1 MKITWLGQAGLLF
14 ETDGKKILVDPYLSD
29 FVKTVEPANYR
40 RVPVDERFL
49 QLKPDVIVITHDH
62 LDHLDK
68 ETLKYYLTDDTS
80 ALVLAPNGSWQSL
93 RTTFGGKSN
102 YVLFNE
108 GTTWTEGNTV
118 FRAVRA
124 EHSDPNAIGLWLMAE
139 GKQYYI
145 TGDTLYS
152 ERVFASLPSETPDVL
167 FLPINGKGNN
177 MNVTDAAAFGKRVGA
192 RYTVPIHF
200 GLFDEM
206 NGEELACANRIVPRI
221 YEEICLQ
228 SSD

>member
-14 ETDGKKILVDPYLSD
+14 ETNGKKILVDPYLSD
-29 FVKTVEPANYR
+29 HVKTVEPANYR

-49 QLKPDVIVITHDH
+49 SLQPDIIVITHDH

-68 ETLKYYLTDDTS
+68 ETLKYYLKED
-80 ALVLAPNGSWQSL
+80 AVPLVLAPSGAWHSL
-93 RTTFGGKSN
+93 RTAFGGKRN

-108 GTTWTEGNTV
+108 GTTWTEENTV

-124 EHSDPNAIGLWLMAE
+124 EHSDPNAIGLWLVAE

-152 ERVFASLPSETPDVL
+152 ERVFASLPNHTSPDVL
-167 FLPINGKGNN
+167 FVPINGKGNN
-177 MNVTDAAAFGKRVGA
+177 MNATDAAAFAKRVGA
-192 RYTVPIHF
+192 SYTVPIHF
-200 GLFDEM
+200 GMFDAM
-206 NGEELACANRIVPRI
+206 TGEELKCDTRVLPRI
-221 YEEICLQ
+221 YEEIVIPQ
-228 SSD
+228 

>member
-14 ETDGKKILVDPYLSD
+14 ETSGMCIVVDPYLSD
-29 FVKTVEPANYR
+29 HVKTVEPANYR
-40 RVPVDERFL
+40 RVPVDELFL
-49 QLKPDVIVITHDH
+49 RLKPDVIVVTHDH

-68 ETLKYYLTDDTS
+68 ETLKYYFTEN
-80 ALVLAPNGSWQSL
+80 AAPLVLAPNGSWQSL

-108 GTTWTEGNTV
+108 GTTWTERNV
-118 FRAVRA
+118 AFRAVRA
-124 EHSDPNAIGLWLMAE
+124 EHSDPYAIGLWLYAE
-139 GKQYYI
+139 GKQYYV

-152 ERVFASLPSETPDVL
+152 ERVFASLPNASPDVL

-177 MNVTDAAAFGKRVGA
+177 MNFTDAASFASRIGA
-192 RYTVPIHF
+192 RYTVPLHF

-206 NGEELACANRIVPRI
+206 KGEELVCENRVIPRI
-221 YEEICLQ
+221 YEEIPLI
-228 SSD
+228 D

>member
-1 MKITWLGQAGLLF
+1 MKITWLGQAGLLL
-14 ETDGKKILVDPYLSD
+14 ETDGKRIVVDPYLSD
-29 FVKTVEPANYR
+29 HVKTVEPANYR

-49 QLKPDVIVITHDH
+49 QLQPDVIVITHDH

-68 ETLKYYLTDDTS
+68 ETLKYYLTENS
-80 ALVLAPNGSWQSL
+80 SVLVLAPCGGWQSL
-93 RTTFGGKSN
+93 RTTFGGN
-102 YVLFNE
+102 NQYVLFNE
-108 GTTWTEGNTV
+108 GTTWTEGNVV

-152 ERVFASLPSETPDVL
+152 ERVFASLPSHAPDVL

-177 MNVTDAAAFGKRVGA
+177 MNATDAAAFSKRVGA
-192 RYTVPIHF
+192 GHTVPIHF
-200 GLFDEM
+200 GMFDAM
-206 NGEELACANRIVPRI
+206 TGEELTCDTRVIPRI
-221 YEEICLQ
+221 YEEIVLP
-228 SSD
+228 

>member
-14 ETDGKKILVDPYLSD
+14 ETNGKRILVDPYLSD
-29 FVKTVEPANYR
+29 HVKTVEPANYR

-49 QLKPDVIVITHDH
+49 ELQPDVIVVTHDH
-62 LDHLDK
+62 LDHLDP
-68 ETLKYYLTDDTS
+68 ETLKYYLTEQAS
-80 ALVLAPNGSWQSL
+80 LLVLAPSGGWQKL

-108 GTTWTEGNTV
+108 GTTWTEEGVTL
-118 FRAVRA
+118 RAVRA
-124 EHSDPNAIGLWLMAE
+124 EHSDPNAIGLWLTAE
-139 GKQYYI
+139 GRDYYV

-152 ERVFASLPSETPDVL
+152 DRVFASLPSKAPDVL

-177 MNVTDAAAFGKRVGA
+177 MNATDAAAFSKRVMP

-200 GLFDEM
+200 GMFDEM
-206 NGEELACANRIVPRI
+206 SGNELMCENAIIPNI
-221 YEEICLQ
+221 YEEIVIPQ
-228 SSD
+228 